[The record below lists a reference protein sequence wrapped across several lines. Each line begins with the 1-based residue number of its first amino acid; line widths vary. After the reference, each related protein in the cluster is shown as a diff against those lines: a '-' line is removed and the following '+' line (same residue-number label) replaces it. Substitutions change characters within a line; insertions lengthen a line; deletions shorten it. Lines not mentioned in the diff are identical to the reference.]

1 MGIPS
6 IFRVAIIVQNQK
18 GDMWSYRENVIVFVD
33 DKVLGSCE
41 DFLKWAK
48 ETFDFSDMRYI
59 ACNNTS

>member
-1 MGIPS
+1 M
-6 IFRVAIIVQNQK
+6 
-18 GDMWSYRENVIVFVD
+18 IVFVD